1 MNYMDKPGDVGGFD
15 RPVATGGYYNLSQG
29 LSWYQGRSVLASIPE
44 YMRNPNLLLQDLLV
58 NIQEGRQNMMKL
70 LYEEAQRGGVV
81 YAPDV
86 KFRYR
91 VNIKPHDRIYLAE
104 GSYATSNMLT
114 TFKVTNYTRPSQ
126 SYPTSS
132 GNPKVVGD
140 IARIQ
145 EGDYILLMFSYLDKN
160 RVLQPQ
166 VGESYSKPVPEIAK
180 VVSVNLADNS
190 FVALRNW
197 AGAQRQT
204 SPVAPPTVTVI
215 SNSAT
220 PTTNQVRQRDA
231 FFMILPNSVPED
243 EIDQKIM
250 NYNVTFE
257 EGIMQRVVRAWGGR
271 RMSEVVNANLGNPS
285 PVAQSKQIAIES
297 FFKQWELAA
306 LWGEKDE
313 GFDENYEWY
322 GFTDGLLTK
331 VDKSHY
337 VGLVPINYS
346 LLRSRPEKA
355 FGSFD
360 FPIFNKILEDKGYIG
375 SQRKVLLCGANFH
388 TNITTM
394 FNYMTQNIP
403 NIVSEWKVVGN
414 RFTSSNGLTVDIV
427 PSDTMSLNGMTNK
440 AILYDP
446 AAFKIVQLK
455 NYPTDIVEINNEN
468 PLKSNGFIH
477 GVQAFVNLNPDST
490 WVFTID
496 EALKNATLASYNEY
510 KLGVVHP

>member
-1 MNYMDKPGDVGGFD
+1 MNYFDKPGDVGGFN
-15 RPVATGGYYNLSQG
+15 RPLATAGYYNFSQN
-29 LSWYQGRSVLASIPE
+29 LSWYQGRSTIASIPE
-44 YMRNPNLLLQDLLV
+44 YMRNPGLLIQDLMV
-58 NIQEGRQNMMKL
+58 NIQEGRSNMMRL
-70 LYEEAQRGGVV
+70 LYEEAQRGGII

-91 VNIKPHDRIYLAE
+91 VNVKPHDRIYLAQ
-104 GSYATSNMLT
+104 GSYTVSNMVT
-114 TFKVTNYTRPSQ
+114 EFKLSDYTRPNQ

-132 GNPKVVGD
+132 GNPRVVGD
-140 IARIQ
+140 IARLQ
-145 EGDYILLMFSYLDKN
+145 EGDFILLMFSWCDKN
-160 RVLQPQ
+160 RVLQPR
-166 VGESYSKPVPEIAK
+166 VGEAYDKPVPEIAK
-180 VVSVNLADNS
+180 VISVDLANNS
-190 FVALRNW
+190 FKALRNW
-197 AGAQRQT
+197 AGSQRQT
-204 SPVAPPTVTVI
+204 APVAPPTLTVVA
-215 SNSAT
+215 NSAT
-220 PTTNQVRQRDA
+220 PTTNQIRQKDA
-231 FFMILPNSVPED
+231 FFMLLPNSVPED
-243 EIDQKIM
+243 EIDQKVM
-250 NYNVTFE
+250 NYTVTFE

-271 RMSEVVNANLGNPS
+271 RMSEIINRNLGNPS
-285 PVAQSKQIAIES
+285 PVVQSKQIAIEQ

-306 LWGEKDE
+306 LWGEKNE

-322 GFTDGLLTK
+322 GFTDGLLTGLPK
-331 VDKSHY
+331 EHY

-346 LLRSRPEKA
+346 LLRTRPEKA

-375 SQRKVLLCGANFH
+375 SQRKILLCGANFH
-388 TNITTM
+388 TNVTTM

-414 RFTSSNGLTVDIV
+414 RFQSSNGLTVDIV

-440 AILYDP
+440 GILYDP
-446 AAFKIVQLK
+446 ETFKIVQLQ
-455 NYPTDIVEINNEN
+455 NYPTDIVEIANEN

-496 EALKNATLASYNEY
+496 EALKDATLASYNNY